1 MSINRISISLAE
13 EKRRK
18 HDAPLVVAAVEWL
31 DGNRMQIPVM
41 RQCVLSTWLFSA
53 RKFLEVDSTWFSPSS
68 VGNKPGLQWRLAASQ
83 LAVAGSSAKVEQS
96 ATLNDR
102 IINRGW

>member
-1 MSINRISISLAE
+1 MYDVERRVSINRYHWQE

-31 DGNRMQIPVM
+31 DGKRMQIPVM

-53 RKFLEVDSTWFSPSS
+53 RKFLEVDSTWFSPSLRWEQTGAS
-68 VGNKPGLQWRLAASQ
+68 MGLP
-83 LAVAGSSAKVEQS
+83 LAVAGSGGDGRTTHSKSGKVS
-96 ATLNDR
+96 
-102 IINRGW
+102 

>member
-31 DGNRMQIPVM
+31 DGKRMQIPVM

-53 RKFLEVDSTWFSPSS
+53 RKFLEVDSTWFSPSLRWEQTGAS
-68 VGNKPGLQWRLAASQ
+68 MGLAA
-83 LAVAGSSAKVEQS
+83 
-96 ATLNDR
+96 
-102 IINRGW
+102 RGGGKRRRR